1 MCKKKKTYIVKT
13 VRDNNVGLKSR
24 MNQYISDSRTGVS
37 TCKFPIHVHKYVL
50 KKNCLNELFFEI
62 NVMYK
67 LKSSNRLETH
77 KNYFHKKGY
86 ATLNCPDHLK
96 K

>member
-13 VRDNNVGLKSR
+13 VRDNIVGLKSR

-50 KKNCLNELFFEI
+50 KK
-62 NVMYK
+62 K
-67 LKSSNRLETH
+67 L
-77 KNYFHKKGY
+77 
-86 ATLNCPDHLK
+86 LK
-96 K
+96 